1 MIAPLF
7 VTGASGFV
15 GRRVLRLLAQSGQTD
30 VRLLSRTPVGLTS
43 GGTLPHGARVVHGDL
58 ASVSSWL
65 PALEGVDT
73 VLHLASSTGKV
84 RRSDH
89 FDAIVGGTE
98 RLLDAARGAG
108 VSRFLFVSSI
118 AAGFEHRR
126 YYHYAEAKRA
136 AEALV
141 RASSFDWLIVRPT
154 MVLGPE
160 SPVLSGLRTLATL
173 PLPVIFG
180 SGNAPVEPIAVD
192 DLAAILVAALDVNPW
207 GGRTI
212 SIGGPERVTVE
223 ELIARIRSS
232 AVTARFTHIPLAP
245 VRELLGAL
253 EPLFFPLLP
262 MLAGQLATFANPS
275 VGASDDFTAGL
286 PVPTTRIAAMLG
298 EGTRG
303 G

>member
-15 GRRVLRLLAQSGQTD
+15 GRRVLRLLASSGQVD
-30 VRLLSRTPVGLTS
+30 ARLLVRNPARLA
-43 GGTLPHGARVVHGDL
+43 GTLLPQGARVVHGDL
-58 ASVSSWL
+58 SSASSWR
-65 PALEGVDT
+65 PALEGVET

-84 RRSDH
+84 RRRDH

-108 VSRFLFVSSI
+108 VRRFLFVSSI

-126 YYHYAEAKRA
+126 YYHYAEAKLA

-154 MVLGPE
+154 MVLGPD
-160 SPVLSGLRTLATL
+160 SPVLSGLRAVATL
-173 PLPVIFG
+173 PLPLMFG
-180 SGNAPVEPIAVD
+180 SGDEPVEPIAVD
-192 DLAAILVAALDVNPW
+192 DLAAILVATLAVNPW

-223 ELIARIRSS
+223 ELIGRIRDS
-232 AVTARFTHIPLAP
+232 AMAARFTHIAIAP
-245 VRELLGAL
+245 VRELLGIL

-275 VGASDDFTAGL
+275 VGASDDFTARL
-286 PVPTTRIAAMLG
+286 PVPGTRIADMLRD
-298 EGTRG
+298 GTHG